1 MTTDIAVPGTALD
14 LLETRLHGRLV
25 RPGDA
30 DYDDRR
36 AVFNAM
42 VDRRP
47 AVVVRCRDASDVVT
61 GIAFAR
67 EHDLVLAVRGG
78 GHSVAGNAVC
88 DGGLL
93 LDLSGMR
100 TLRVDPVNRVAHA
113 GPGLTLGELDRGTQ
127 QHGLATP
134 LGVMSGTGIAG
145 LTLGGGLGWLNGRL
159 GLTCDNLAGA
169 ELVTADGEVL
179 QVGPDSHPDL
189 YWAIRG
195 GGGNFGVV
203 TEFTYRLHPVGP
215 VLAGSLTF
223 PAQEVHRVL
232 RGYDELAAAA
242 PDDLTTAVSLGLG
255 PSGETVL
262 SVTACW
268 SGPMEDGDRALRP
281 LRALGTVQADTTA
294 VIPYLALQS
303 APDASFPR
311 GRRHF
316 WKSGY
321 LRRITD
327 GVVETLLEHLPEM
340 PSPFS
345 GIGMQQMHGAAGR
358 VPPTATAFPHRGD
371 RHDLLIL
378 SQWTDPADTERNL
391 GWTRALFHALEPHL
405 EDAVYVNNLGVEGP
419 DRVRAAY
426 GVNRPRL
433 AQVKRAYDPTNVF
446 RLNHNIV
453 PSGDPGAIDAVAQ
466 TPAGSSVSPWCSQP
480 PA

>member
-1 MTTDIAVPGTALD
+1 MTTDVAVPDTALD
-14 LLETRLHGRLV
+14 VLETRLHGQLI

-30 DYDDRR
+30 DYDDGR
-36 AVFNAM
+36 AVFNAL

-47 AVVVRCRDASDVVT
+47 AAVVRCRDATDVVT

-67 EHDLVLAVRGG
+67 ERDLVLAVRGG

-100 TLRVDPVNRVAHA
+100 NLRVDPAHRVARA

-127 QHGLATP
+127 QYGLATP

-145 LTLGGGLGWLNGRL
+145 LTLGGGLGWLNGHH
-159 GLTCDNLAGA
+159 GLACDNLAAA

-179 QVGPDSHPDL
+179 HVGPDAHPDL

-203 TEFTYRLHPVGP
+203 TEFTYRLHPVGA
-215 VLAGSLTF
+215 VVAGSLTF
-223 PAQEVHRVL
+223 PAHEVHRVL

-242 PDDLTTAVSLGLG
+242 PDELTTAVSLGLG
-255 PSGETVL
+255 PSGEPTL

-268 SGPMEDGDRALRP
+268 SGPIEDADRALRP
-281 LRALGTVQADTTA
+281 LRALGSVQADTIA
-294 VIPYLALQS
+294 VLPYVALQS

-321 LRRITD
+321 LRHITD
-327 GVVETLLEHLPEM
+327 GVLDTLLEHLPGM
-340 PSPFS
+340 PSPFT
-345 GIGMQQMHGAAGR
+345 GIGMQQMHGAASR
-358 VPPTATAFPHRGD
+358 VPTSETAFAHRAD
-371 RHDLLIL
+371 QHDLLIL
-378 SQWTDPADTERNL
+378 SQWTDPADTERNID
-391 GWTRALFHALEPHL
+391 WTRALFQALQPHL

-426 GVNRPRL
+426 GANHPRL
-433 AQVKRAYDPTNVF
+433 ARVKQAHDPTNVF
-446 RLNHNIV
+446 RLNHNIAPNGHPMAGEQHPP
-453 PSGDPGAIDAVAQ
+453 PS
-466 TPAGSSVSPWCSQP
+466 SE
-480 PA
+480 

>member
-1 MTTDIAVPGTALD
+1 MTTAAAVPDAALD
-14 LLETRLHGRLV
+14 LLAARLHGRLV
-25 RPGDA
+25 RPGDG
-30 DYDDRR
+30 DYDDVR

-47 AVVVRCRDASDVVT
+47 AAIVRCRDTADVVT
-61 GIAFAR
+61 GVAFAR
-67 EHDLVLAVRGG
+67 ERDLVLAVRGG

-88 DGGLL
+88 DGGLM

-100 TLRVDPVNRVAHA
+100 TLQVDPVNRVARA
-113 GPGLTLGELDRGTQ
+113 GPGLTLGDLDRGTQ

-145 LTLGGGLGWLNGRL
+145 LTLGGGLGWLNGRH
-159 GLTCDNLAGA
+159 GLACDNLAGA

-179 QVGPDSHPDL
+179 HVGPDEHPDL

-223 PAQEVHRVL
+223 PAREVRRVL
-232 RGYDELAAAA
+232 RGYGELAAAA
-242 PDDLTTAVSLGLG
+242 PDELTTAVSLGLG
-255 PSGETVL
+255 PSGEPAL

-268 SGPMEDGDRALRP
+268 SGPMEDGDRTLRP
-281 LRALGTVQADTTA
+281 LRALGSVQADTTA
-294 VIPYLALQS
+294 VIPYVALQS

-321 LRRITD
+321 LRRISD
-327 GVVETLLEHLPEM
+327 GVLDAFLEHLPEM
-340 PSPFS
+340 PSAFS
-345 GIGMQQMHGAAGR
+345 GIGMQQMHGVASR
-358 VPPTATAFPHRGD
+358 VPPTATAFPHRAD
-371 RHDLLIL
+371 QHDLLIL
-378 SQWTDPADTERNL
+378 SQWADPADSERNIA
-391 GWTRALFHALEPHL
+391 WTRGLFEALRPHL
-405 EDAVYVNNLGVEGP
+405 EDAVYVNNLGIEGP

-426 GVNRPRL
+426 GANHPRL
-433 AQVKRAYDPTNVF
+433 SRVKQAYDPTNVF
-446 RLNHNIV
+446 RLNHNV
-453 PSGDPGAIDAVAQ
+453 APSGDPVAGLQ
-466 TPAGSSVSPWCSQP
+466 PAAASG
-480 PA
+480 